1 MSDAAFDLWDIV
13 VPEDDELYARLNDT
27 RRVIDRRTLAGRTLE
42 VAARR
47 PDAVAVETAQGSLSY
62 GELVR
67 RAAGVAA
74 GLTGRGL
81 RTGDVCAIF
90 LDKRPELYPVLL
102 GAHLA
107 GLVVAPLDTSAP
119 PARLARCLSL
129 VDARLLVTARDL
141 AGGAPDTVP
150 TIMCDDGWPPAADVV
165 DRATWSG
172 GAYVMFTSGTTG
184 TPKPVLVGHAG
195 LANLALGMAE
205 VFDVGAESRVT
216 HVAPVHFDPTWQQ
229 VGAAWTR
236 GATLLPVPDRVRADP
251 ELMSRW
257 LVDRRVTHCSSVPS
271 LWNPV
276 ARYLAEHPA
285 APRPLALRVQG
296 LGGEQ
301 LDPGHVRMWRD
312 HVSARTRIVNVYGP
326 IEATVTATVHTVDSA
341 ETGSVVPIGEPLPN
355 LRAYVLDDALNLCP
369 PGVGG
374 QLFLGGDGLAA
385 GYVAAARETAASFLP
400 DPFAGEPG
408 ARMYATGDRARLLTT
423 GHLVFDGRADT
434 MVKVHGVRV
443 ELEEVEAVMRTAPG
457 VDAAAV
463 IAGAGGLIGF
473 FASAS
478 GVDADTVY
486 RTVGELL
493 PASSIPTRLI
503 ALPGMPV
510 GATGKLDRPA
520 LAARAAAPAEPET
533 GAARPETPAERTLAA
548 IWSEVLGLDEIGVD
562 DNFFS
567 LGGDSIASI
576 VARDRALDA
585 GMAFE
590 ILDLFRSPTIRK
602 LAALARPAQ
611 REPAADP
618 LGSGDSGLLPLL
630 PGQETI
636 YRTAAA
642 QQDQAGSCIQETFR
656 LSGEIDADCLEAA
669 VNLLVERHAALRAS
683 FESRDGRPWQR
694 ITDRPRVT
702 VHVYADPAGDGE
714 SALATARRE
723 ALRRIAL
730 DSWPLFDLSLVRAG
744 GGRSALLWTTHHVFM
759 DGWSQALL
767 RDELFTA
774 YVAISEGMFTVAEP
788 APDDLYVQHLRTYAD
803 RPSEDAE
810 HHRFWRDYL
819 ADCTPLRIP
828 RDGAGGDGRFG
839 RIGLEIDA
847 ATRRGIAALARD
859 QGRSENTVLIAA
871 TARALQ
877 QLAGTDDVTILYV
890 SSGRARFERSQ
901 ATVGCLVNTGVP
913 VRVRAP
919 AGLDLAALLRTAG
932 ESLAAVLPHESA
944 PLSLVCD
951 AAARQSVRDISEVLF
966 LYQNYPETGTV
977 DELAASGRHGFTID
991 GYESDEAAQLPITIT
1006 CHPLDG
1012 GRLAV
1017 DIAYWTSVF
1026 SREDI
1031 RPLGELLDEAISAGV
1046 AG

>member
-27 RRVIDRRTLAGRTLE
+27 RRPLDRRTLPARVLE

-47 PDAVAVETAQGSLSY
+47 PDAIAVETARDVLSY
-62 GELVR
+62 SELVR
-67 RAAGVAA
+67 RAARVAA

-81 RTGDVCAIF
+81 RPGDVCAIF

-141 AGGAPDTVP
+141 ASGAPDTIP
-150 TIMCDDGWPPAADVV
+150 AIMCNDWPPAVSVV

-184 TPKPVLVGHAG
+184 TPKPVLVGHAA
-195 LANLALGMAE
+195 LANLALAMAE
-205 VFDVGAESRVT
+205 VFDVDSESRVT

-251 ELMSRW
+251 ELMSQW
-257 LVDRRVTHCSSVPS
+257 LADRRVTHCSSVPS

-276 ARYLAEHPA
+276 ARYLAEHPT
-285 APRPLALRVQG
+285 APRPRALRVQG
-296 LGGEQ
+296 LGGER
-301 LDPGHVRMWRD
+301 LDPDHVRMWRS

-326 IEATVTATVHTVDSA
+326 IEATVTATTHVVDDA
-341 ETGSVVPIGEPLPN
+341 EAGSLVPIGGPLPN

-385 GYVAAARETAASFLP
+385 GYVAGGRETAASFVP
-400 DPFAGEPG
+400 DPFADQPG
-408 ARMYATGDRARLLTT
+408 ARMYATGDRARLLST
-423 GHLVFDGRADT
+423 GQLVFDGRADT

-443 ELEEVEAVMRTAPG
+443 ELEEVEAVMRTTAG

-463 IAGAGGLIGF
+463 VAGPGGLTGF
-473 FASAS
+473 FTSAS
-478 GVDADTVY
+478 GAAADTVFQ
-486 RTVGELL
+486 TLGELL

-503 ALPGMPV
+503 LLSDLPLGT
-510 GATGKLDRPA
+510 TGKVDRQA
-520 LAARAAAPAEPET
+520 LAARASEPGEPPA
-533 GAARPETPAERTLAA
+533 GSARPETPAERTLAA
-548 IWSEVLGLDEIGVD
+548 IWSDVLGLDEVGVD
-562 DNFFS
+562 DNFFG

-585 GMAFE
+585 GLAFE
-590 ILDLFRSPTIRK
+590 ILDLFRSPTIRR
-602 LAALARPAQ
+602 LAALARPV
-611 REPAADP
+611 RSEPEPGP
-618 LGSGDSGLLPLL
+618 LGSGDCELLPLL

-636 YRTAAA
+636 YRTAAV
-642 QQDQAGSCIQETFR
+642 QEDQSGSCIQETFR
-656 LSGEIDADCLEAA
+656 ITGEIDADCLEAA
-669 VNLLVERHAALRAS
+669 INLLVERHAALRAG
-683 FESRDGRPWQR
+683 FESHDGRPLQR
-694 ITDRPRVT
+694 IVDRPRIP
-702 VHVYADPAGDGE
+702 VHVYADPDGDGE
-714 SALATARRE
+714 HALATARRE
-723 ALRRIAL
+723 AVRRIAL
-730 DSWPLFDLSLVRAG
+730 DSWPLCDLSLVRGADS
-744 GGRSALLWTTHHVFM
+744 RSILLWTTHHVFM

-774 YVAISEGMFTVAEP
+774 YVAISEGMFTVDEP
-788 APDDLYVQHLRTYAD
+788 APDDLYVQHLRAYAD
-803 RPSEDAE
+803 RPSDDAE
-810 HHRFWRDYL
+810 HHRFWKDYL
-819 ADCTPLRIP
+819 AGCTPPRIP
-828 RDGAGGDGRFG
+828 RNGIGGGERFG
-839 RIGLEIDA
+839 RVGMEIDA
-847 ATRRGIAALARD
+847 ATRRRIAAFAR
-859 QGRSENTVLIAA
+859 GHELSENTVLIAA

-877 QLAGTDDVTILYV
+877 QLAGTDDVTLLYV
-890 SSGRARFERSQ
+890 SSGRARFERSH

-919 AGLDLAALLRTAG
+919 AGGDLGALLRQTG
-932 ESLAAVLPHESA
+932 ESLAAVLPHEST
-944 PLSLVCD
+944 PLSLVCG
-951 AAARQSVRDISEVLF
+951 AAGRQSVRDISEVLF
-966 LYQNYPETGTV
+966 LYQNYPETGAV

-991 GYESDEAAQLPITIT
+991 EYTSDEVAQLPITIT

-1012 GRLAV
+1012 DRLAV
-1017 DIAYWTSVF
+1017 DFAYWTSVF
-1026 SREDI
+1026 SREDVQL
-1031 RPLGELLDEAISAGV
+1031 LGELFDEAISAGV
-1046 AG
+1046 AP